1 MNAVVSPAVASASA
15 ANAAA
20 SASAAAALA
29 SAAAA
34 PRSPTDKDV
43 EHLFKDSESE
53 DEVTTLKNYNAKIQ
67 AKRAREKAAVAKQ
80 KAVAAELAKKK
91 AVQKAELA
99 KKKAEIAKQ
108 KEKRKAARKARLDK
122 KKADAVSKNKEDCLF
137 KVNMAVCGFWP
148 NESEKGGE
156 WYEGTV
162 QAIDY
167 ENRTVHVLYQD
178 GDIDDAVPWHL
189 ARILSDDV
197 EPGWHGFYDYMFL
210 VFKVGVQY

>member
-1 MNAVVSPAVASASA
+1 M
-15 ANAAA
+15 
-20 SASAAAALA
+20 
-29 SAAAA
+29 
-34 PRSPTDKDV
+34 
-43 EHLFKDSESE
+43 
-53 DEVTTLKNYNAKIQ
+53 Q
-67 AKRAREKAAVAKQ
+67 AKRAREKAAVTKQ